1 MAFVKLRR
9 EKAVVRVEICR
20 PEVRNALDDRII
32 GELQSAFDALSS
44 DPGVRVVVLAAK
56 GEAFSAGADL
66 RWMKRAAAMTEE
78 ENRRDAAAVS
88 ALFRAVAE
96 CPKPVVAR
104 VQGAALGGGAGL
116 VAAADIAIAAES
128 AC

>member
-1 MAFVKLRR
+1 MASVTLRR

-20 PEVRNALDDRII
+20 PEVRNALDDRVIAD
-32 GELQSAFDALSS
+32 LQSAFDSLFS
-44 DPGVRVVVLAAK
+44 DPKVRVVVLAGE

-66 RWMKRAAAMTEE
+66 RWMERAAAMTEE

-88 ALFRAVAE
+88 ALFRAIAE

-104 VQGAALGGGAGL
+104 VQGAALGGGA
-116 VAAADIAIAAES
+116 
-128 AC
+128 